1 MGLRTFWRKHHS
13 WQTSGHDSVHD
24 SSGSYT
30 LPTSRMPLSA
40 QLSKAGY
47 YHLQRLRKLLWLRYG
62 QSFHGDED
70 PGLHAMIRYAA
81 RKRDQD
87 IQRELLLLYLNCSP
101 AMQELLRGGSM
112 PPSSG
117 EHS

>member
-13 WQTSGHDSVHD
+13 WQARDHDSGHD
-24 SSGSYT
+24 GNCT
-30 LPTSRMPLSA
+30 PPISRLALSA
-40 QLSKAGY
+40 QLGKAGH
-47 YHLQRLRKLLWLRYG
+47 YHLERLRKLLWLRYE
-62 QSFHGDED
+62 QNFPGDED
-70 PGLHAMIRYAA
+70 PALHAMIQYAA

-101 AMQELLRGGSM
+101 AMQELLRSGGM